1 MSKEKPE
8 RNIWNAQHIMLDIE
22 TLGGDAFTSPILAI
36 AAMKFNP
43 YAVTSKPFDEKYFEM
58 DHIDEPRE
66 GIYYDTLNIHDQITH
81 GRVMDL
87 PTLEWWTNS
96 PEKSSIINRMLK
108 RQELLR
114 ENKLSFA
121 TQLMM
126 FTNWIVGT
134 TNQQYTYV
142 WAYGNTFD
150 MAFLETAYRMNYV
163 PFPFHYQALMDVR
176 TLVQTV
182 EMRTM
187 KNFPFV
193 QDSRSHHALAD
204 VIKQIDYVKQAI
216 SLLA

>member
-22 TLGGDAFTSPILAI
+22 TLGGDAATSPMLAI
-36 AAMKFNP
+36 AAMKFDP
-43 YAVTSKPFDEKYFEM
+43 YDVTLKPFDEKYFEM
-58 DHIDEPRE
+58 DHINDPIE
-66 GIYYDTLNIHDQITH
+66 GIYYDTFNLDDQLKYEKKI
-81 GRVMDL
+81 DL

-96 PEKSSIINRMLK
+96 PEKSAILNRMLK
-108 RQELLR
+108 QQTLLN
-114 ENKLSFA
+114 ESKIDLM

-126 FTNWIVGT
+126 FSSWVTATVY
-134 TNQQYTYV
+134 QQYTYV

-150 MAFLETAYRMNYV
+150 MAFLERAYRV
-163 PFPFHYQALMDVR
+163 HDIPFPFHYQALMDAR

-182 EMRTM
+182 EMHTM

-193 QDSRSHHALAD
+193 QDSRPHHALAD